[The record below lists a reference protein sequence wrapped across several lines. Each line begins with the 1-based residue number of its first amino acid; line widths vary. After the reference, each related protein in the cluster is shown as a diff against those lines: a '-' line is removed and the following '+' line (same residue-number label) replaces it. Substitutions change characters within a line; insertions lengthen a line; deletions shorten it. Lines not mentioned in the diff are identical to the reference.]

1 MESVRQDIPDYD
13 VVPGTV
19 YLVQGAHQD
28 DFSSK
33 DIILM
38 PTPSNDPRDPLRWSR
53 WRKAYHLFL
62 LVFYSAAL
70 GAITN
75 GDSVVYLNL

>member
-19 YLVQGAHQD
+19 YLVQGAHQHG
-28 DFSSK
+28 FSSK

-38 PTPSNDPRDPLRWSR
+38 PTPSNDSRDPLRWSR

-62 LVFYSAAL
+62 LV
-70 GAITN
+70 
-75 GDSVVYLNL
+75 

>member
-28 DFSSK
+28 GFSSK

-62 LVFYSAAL
+62 LV
-70 GAITN
+70 
-75 GDSVVYLNL
+75 